1 MVNVYDVVGRWWGLI
16 EGWSNRAFMHYI
28 PHFREYENRGELWTF
43 RCLSNEQPCF
53 EDPLWI
59 YLLISNSLAA
69 PRHEA
74 FRERMGEDPLS
85 P

>member
-1 MVNVYDVVGRWWGLI
+1 MEVNDHRRRSRRAEL
-16 EGWSNRAFMHYI
+16 ENSNLAVLHYV
-28 PHFREYENRGELWTF
+28 PHAREYENRGEFWTF
-43 RCLSNEQPCF
+43 RFLSNEQPCF